1 MTTATHHTSWQQQH
15 TTPHDHTSLHAY
27 ATILSI
33 NAMKKILLHC
43 HWTNSSRNQPTIFF
57 RDMSIRNTAIRP
69 GPIVYV
75 SGGTFL
81 TCQFHE
87 TCHGGH
93 RRGMFQSLSS
103 KTKNLI
109 SLQRWKRQTNLM
121 FQTQFDVFN
130 FTSTVSWFCI
140 ILPTSTC
147 SWNNLW
153 QYNLY

>member
-1 MTTATHHTSWQQQH
+1 MTTTTHHTSWQQQQH

-33 NAMKKILLHC
+33 NPMKKIPLHC
-43 HWTNSSRNQPTIFF
+43 HWKNSSRNQPTIFF

-75 SGGTFL
+75 SGRTFL

-93 RRGMFQSLSS
+93 RRSMFQSLSS
-103 KTKNLI
+103 KTKKHDVVAWLEETNKFNALNLVWRI
-109 SLQRWKRQTNLM
+109 QFHLYSLVILYHFTNQHLFM
-121 FQTQFDVFN
+121 KQQSLT
-130 FTSTVSWFCI
+130 I
-140 ILPTSTC
+140 
-147 SWNNLW
+147 
-153 QYNLY
+153 